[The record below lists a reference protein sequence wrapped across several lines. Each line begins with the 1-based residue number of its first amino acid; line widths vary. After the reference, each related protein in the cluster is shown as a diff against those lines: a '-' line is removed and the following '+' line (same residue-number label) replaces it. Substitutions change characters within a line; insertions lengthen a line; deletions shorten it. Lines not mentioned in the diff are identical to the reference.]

1 MFMSFDYEFRA
12 SGPWPRA
19 ENNNISTK
27 AFVVPNCYPHPLEAV
42 EISPTLSNTGA
53 SLGSSST
60 SKSANRPNH
69 VLSTTKC
76 PSQDHSLKDVQ
87 TASLDESVQYHPK
100 TRSSATEQGTL
111 CEQSVSLS

>member
-1 MFMSFDYEFRA
+1 MSFDYEFRA
-12 SGPWPRA
+12 SSPWPRA
-19 ENNNISTK
+19 ENNDISTK
-27 AFVVPNCYPHPLEAV
+27 DFVVPNCYPHPLEAV

-100 TRSSATEQGTL
+100 THSSATEQGTL